1 MSVAPAPAPQ
11 DGPLT
16 TALAKVRELE
26 LSRDAMLSSI
36 ESLKV
41 LVSNE
46 RALARVAKR
55 KLAATAKSLENATDR
70 SELSDRLKETEA
82 SLRGRDSKIQRLTAQ
97 QDEAKK
103 REQGLREQ
111 AEALKENLSHH
122 HKVLEENEKL
132 RESIQ
137 GMRKQL
143 ESKEH
148 AKAKQKRSNNGNR
161 ERVLEKML
169 KEKDESAHVIE
180 KQLRDERA
188 RVEALNITVA
198 NMPALRSRI
207 KDLENDKDASQIGF
221 LSEQEPV
228 DVKQLDEAVIKR
240 KLFELKI
247 ARNVIREKDKTV
259 RAMREKVET
268 AEGREL
274 EAVFAY
280 KVSEQHAKNAEDALR
295 ETKLQLGQMQV
306 KLDAEAQTR
315 VDKDEKTEM
324 DVQAA
329 SKEVS
334 ELSAKVKRQESD
346 IAKHTEQNKVLLERA
361 NHAEQNFA
369 KAKDELAAMSAELRQ
384 SDECKDHQS
393 EMAEEQQLIVQ
404 SRQDELAAEIGNLKS
419 ALSVSE
425 KEVKRLEN
433 ILAARANPTG
443 HPGDSSP
450 CSTDAGLDE
459 QHSTLRMNMRNM
471 SDCEATE
478 RVCQLE
484 EAVRVTKSS
493 YEQKCLE
500 TQALASSVSDNAT
513 TIVTLN
519 RALLVSRNS
528 SDEKHRQLEETM
540 ARANSMEKSVRTLKS
555 EISSRNEE
563 CDFLENRIR
572 FELEPSLL
580 QANSILDQRTGEMKT
595 LRDECDLQ
603 LEASKKTRAA
613 LEQRVGDLSKRLHNT
628 TTSLN
633 ETQNKL
639 SMAEQTGA
647 DLEIK
652 ISTLSAE
659 KQRNIAVIEDLSSHC
674 EHRQQALVVLQARL
688 TECESGVATQE
699 QAAMDAI
706 QTAEELREAFTQ
718 ACERQVAAEGRALRG
733 DVLLEE
739 MEQRGK
745 KLERSH
751 ISVMEHMVE
760 KTAELAA
767 REEEALQLNNVV
779 TVTKEALEKQAQIAC
794 NRESLFDSH
803 VAELRG
809 VIRNQNG
816 DIKTLQQDMGAME
829 RRTKFLNDELAR
841 ANSELARTEHDL
853 VQAKRQHS
861 AIIGDCKRQQTK
873 LAQLQGEISRLRAES
888 QAAQEELVARD
899 QQISSHLQSITE
911 KGSQIAGLRASK
923 NELEKRVADVRSQ
936 LTSEQARCQ
945 THVHGEQKL
954 GEQLERVSV
963 DLAHAEEE
971 LSVKVMETETLNK
984 RLSTAQS
991 DVMRLEG
998 IVSEKE
1004 EEIKSYSKA
1013 VKKLEIALERSKQQL
1028 QVLESHLNGH
1038 DTLLE
1043 EYREKEEVL
1052 ATKCEELDQ
1061 SHNRIEEMEQIV
1073 QSLREKVASQTEEIK
1088 HYNTEASTF
1097 EAANIELQKEL
1108 TTAEEARALV
1118 NEALKSTASK
1128 LKDLEKSTADEIE
1141 SLRIANASLQTA
1153 LDGKESS
1160 LSSASEVIT
1169 HNSVQGQFAKEQL
1182 IESRTRGDRLFERL
1196 TAAEYELASKNE
1208 SLLVFKRDFLE
1219 MQEKMDEREHEIEK
1233 LERNLHDRNQ
1243 ALALARSRVDEVGA
1257 KTANIAQGEV
1267 LSMRTKLESKEKA
1280 IANLH
1285 NWCCFINGKLHAA
1298 EKSLSEQTVDLEVSE
1313 TAFKKL
1319 EARLLR
1325 SNECISQKEAH
1336 IREIESAKGVEN
1348 SELHSRVATLKSQVE
1363 EANLE
1368 LEKVKGMMAA
1378 EGGNNEVNIVAMLDE
1393 MRQSKEK
1400 LQLRDLEVSRVQARS
1415 QSLQEELKKYER
1427 DFCASQRTVELL
1439 TLDVARLRA
1448 EANSKRDARDTS
1460 DKKDAMEVSKVRSE
1474 TGYLLVELR
1483 RAEAELA
1490 AANENVKAWQ
1500 TRAQK
1505 LEPLAESTLEAQRTT
1520 EMVSSRLALA
1530 EKDSSQRIDLLQTQ
1544 LEEARRERD
1553 VAERDCAAAMADY
1566 AAARARLNEAGSR
1579 YGGATASKSLC
1590 AVTFTLEGATVPS
1603 ADITVYILGGDS
1615 TLGNWE
1621 PSRRVPMRVVS
1632 TGRTGVT
1639 RKCDVLIAGDVSTF
1653 YKFAADGVDG
1663 SLVWEG
1669 GENRALDV
1677 GGRTQHQTRD
1687 VWRSPL

>member
-1 MSVAPAPAPQ
+1 
-11 DGPLT
+11 
-16 TALAKVRELE
+16 
-26 LSRDAMLSSI
+26 
-36 ESLKV
+36 
-41 LVSNE
+41 
-46 RALARVAKR
+46 
-55 KLAATAKSLENATDR
+55 
-70 SELSDRLKETEA
+70 
-82 SLRGRDSKIQRLTAQ
+82 
-97 QDEAKK
+97 
-103 REQGLREQ
+103 
-111 AEALKENLSHH
+111 
-122 HKVLEENEKL
+122 
-132 RESIQ
+132 
-137 GMRKQL
+137 
-143 ESKEH
+143 
-148 AKAKQKRSNNGNR
+148 
-161 ERVLEKML
+161 
-169 KEKDESAHVIE
+169 
-180 KQLRDERA
+180 
-188 RVEALNITVA
+188 
-198 NMPALRSRI
+198 
-207 KDLENDKDASQIGF
+207 
-221 LSEQEPV
+221 
-228 DVKQLDEAVIKR
+228 
-240 KLFELKI
+240 
-247 ARNVIREKDKTV
+247 
-259 RAMREKVET
+259 
-268 AEGREL
+268 
-274 EAVFAY
+274 
-280 KVSEQHAKNAEDALR
+280 
-295 ETKLQLGQMQV
+295 
-306 KLDAEAQTR
+306 
-315 VDKDEKTEM
+315 
-324 DVQAA
+324 
-329 SKEVS
+329 
-334 ELSAKVKRQESD
+334 
-346 IAKHTEQNKVLLERA
+346 
-361 NHAEQNFA
+361 
-369 KAKDELAAMSAELRQ
+369 
-384 SDECKDHQS
+384 
-393 EMAEEQQLIVQ
+393 
-404 SRQDELAAEIGNLKS
+404 
-419 ALSVSE
+419 
-425 KEVKRLEN
+425 
-433 ILAARANPTG
+433 
-443 HPGDSSP
+443 
-450 CSTDAGLDE
+450 
-459 QHSTLRMNMRNM
+459 MRNM
-471 SDCEATE
+471 TDCEATE

-484 EAVRVTKSS
+484 EAVRVAKSS

-500 TQALASSVSDNAT
+500 AQALASSVSDNAT

-555 EISSRNEE
+555 EISSRSEE

-580 QANSILDQRTGEMKT
+580 QANSILDQRTGEMKA

-613 LEQRVGDLSKRLHNT
+613 LEQRVGDLSKCLHNT

-639 SMAEQTGA
+639 SMAEQNGA
-647 DLEIK
+647 DLAIK

-659 KQRNIAVIEDLSSHC
+659 KQRNLSVIEDLSSQC

-706 QTAEELREAFTQ
+706 QTAEELREALSQ
-718 ACERQVAAEGRALRG
+718 ACERQVVAEGRAVRG

-739 MEQRGK
+739 MEQRSK

-760 KTAELAA
+760 KTAKLAE

-816 DIKTLQQDMGAME
+816 DIKTLQQDMRSTE
-829 RRTKFLNDELAR
+829 RRTKFLNDELAH

-861 AIIGDCKRQQTK
+861 TIIGDCKRQQTK
-873 LAQLQGEISRLRAES
+873 LAQLQDEISRLRAES

-899 QQISSHLQSITE
+899 RQISNHLQSITE
-911 KGSQIAGLRASK
+911 KGAQIAGLRASK

-936 LTSEQARCQ
+936 LTSEQARCK

-984 RLSTAQS
+984 RLSTAQC
-991 DVMRLEG
+991 DVMRLES

-1004 EEIKSYSKA
+1004 EEIKSSSKA

-1043 EYREKEEVL
+1043 EYREKEIVL
-1052 ATKCEELDQ
+1052 GTKCEELDQ
-1061 SHNRIEEMEQIV
+1061 SNNRIEEMEQIM
-1073 QSLREKVASQTEEIK
+1073 QSLREKVASQTEETK
-1088 HYNTEASTF
+1088 HYDNEASTF

-1108 TTAEEARALV
+1108 TAAEEARALV
-1118 NEALKSTASK
+1118 NEALNATAAK
-1128 LKDLEKSTADEIE
+1128 LKDLEKSTAGEIE

-1208 SLLVFKRDFLE
+1208 SLLVFKRTFAE

-1257 KTANIAQGEV
+1257 KTANIAQGEI

-1298 EKSLSEQTVDLEVSE
+1298 EKALSEQAVDLEVSE

-1325 SNECISQKEAH
+1325 SNESISQKEAH
-1336 IREIESAKGVEN
+1336 IREIESAKSVEN

-1378 EGGNNEVNIVAMLDE
+1378 EGGNEVNVVAMLDE

-1400 LQLRDLEVSRVQARS
+1400 LQVRDLEVSRVHARC

-1427 DFCASQRTVELL
+1427 DFCASQRTVESL

-1448 EANSKRDARDTS
+1448 EENSKRDARGTS
-1460 DKKDAMEVSKVRSE
+1460 DKNAAMEVSKVRSE

-1505 LEPLAESTLEAQRTT
+1505 LEPLAESTLEAQRAT

-1553 VAERDCAAAMADY
+1553 VAERDCGAAMADY

-1603 ADITVYILGGDS
+1603 ADIIVYILGGDS

-1621 PSRRVPMRVVS
+1621 PSRRLPMRVVS
-1632 TGRTGVT
+1632 TGRTGVI